1 MTAVAAWALAVAALV
16 AGWFGYG
23 WPGLALAGTC
33 IAFWLLL
40 QFSRTLRVMKRAA
53 GRPVGTVD
61 NAVMLH
67 ARLRA
72 GMPLLSVVALAR
84 SLGKTIDGPEEAYEW
99 RDASGDRVVVRCARG
114 RCTSWDLLRRPEA
127 GD

>member
-1 MTAVAAWALAVAALV
+1 MQAVIAWLLAAAALAGGYLS
-16 AGWFGYG
+16 YG
-23 WPGLALAGTC
+23 WPGVMLAVTC
-33 IAFWLLL
+33 IVFWLLL
-40 QFSRTLRVMKRAA
+40 QFNRTLRVMKRAA

-67 ARLRA
+67 SKLRP

-84 SLGKTIDGPEEAYEW
+84 SLGRTVEGPEEAYEW
-99 RDASGDRVVVRCARG
+99 RDAGGDRIVVRCARG
-114 RCTSWDLLRRPEA
+114 RCTGWELLRHPDA